1 MIDLCLI
8 LSPALVGRQHFA
20 RKSTGPSDV
29 VLRHK
34 AFATV
39 YLHGSVVSD
48 QQSSVA
54 WILVFYD
61 LKPKSS
67 VQTMSHLLSALADI
81 FVISPNCVGIGLSA
95 SFASIVLVCVTQ
107 INGGRYLTRFGV
119 SVA

>member
-20 RKSTGPSDV
+20 RKSTAPSDV

-39 YLHGSVVSD
+39 YLHGSVAFD
-48 QQSSVA
+48 QQSRAA
-54 WILVFYD
+54 WILLSYD
-61 LKPKSS
+61 LKQKSS
-67 VQTMSHLLSALADI
+67 VQTTWQLLSALVGTFA
-81 FVISPNCVGIGLSA
+81 ISPNCVGIGLSA

-107 INGGRYLTRFGV
+107 INGGSYLTKFGV